1 MKKVVRTAAMIALI
15 FATTTGIANDGKL
28 SLISKENTKSLV
40 FEMESKAGSSD
51 IKLVDMNNNIIY
63 TESIRKSE
71 YSKKFDLS
79 NLEEGLYYF
88 TTEDALRA
96 ITYTL
101 KVDRADVTIL
111 DEKEKIKPVFKEE
124 KDILYVNYLNL
135 DKSNVDVEVYNSED
149 TLIFSEKRENQ
160 MTIAKAIN
168 FKKAIKG
175 NYTVVV
181 KDSDGAYY
189 KNVVVN

>member
-1 MKKVVRTAAMIALI
+1 MIALL
-15 FATTTGIANDGKL
+15 FATTTGIAEDGKL
-28 SLISKENTKSLV
+28 SLISRENTKSLV
-40 FEMESKAGSSD
+40 FEMESKAGNSD

-63 TESIRKSE
+63 SENVKKSE

-96 ITYTL
+96 ITYTI
-101 KVDRADVTIL
+101 KVGASDVTIL
-111 DEKEKIKPVFKEE
+111 DEKEKVKPVFKKEN
-124 KDILYVNYLNL
+124 DILYVNYLNL
-135 DKSNVDVEVYNSED
+135 DKSNVAVEVYNSED

-160 MTIAKAIN
+160 MTIEKAIN
-168 FKKAIKG
+168 FKKAIRG

-181 KDSDGAYY
+181 KDSDGVFY
-189 KNVVVN
+189 KNVAVN

>member
-1 MKKVVRTAAMIALI
+1 
-15 FATTTGIANDGKL
+15 
-28 SLISKENTKSLV
+28 
-40 FEMESKAGSSD
+40 MESKAGSSD